1 MVSELKMNNRL
12 GGQVQRLKPRI
23 KIMKRILLALTMLA
37 LFLPVARQAE
47 AGTDVSLSFFYDN
60 LGSYGNWIEVGN
72 YGYCFQPS
80 VAVSNPNWRPYT
92 DGYWAYTDVG
102 WTWVSYEDFGWAT
115 YHYGRWT
122 RLQDYGWIWVPGYEW
137 GPSWVSWRTGGDYIG
152 WAPLPPYGEGIYEG
166 RAITGNVDIEFD
178 IGPSYYN
185 FVDLR
190 YIGEPVLRDRIF
202 APERNVTIIN
212 NTVNVTNITYN
223 NATVYNYGPDYNRLN
238 QYSTRPIQRLSLE
251 RQATVDA
258 NFSASKA
265 NVNKVEGGKLLV
277 VAPTVQ
283 KSAQKIA
290 PKTVKAKVE
299 QPKIEHGWMGVS
311 DKAQIQQKMKAEN
324 AKEVPPP
331 TIQPSNKTAQAPATG
346 EASVTP
352 VQGAER
358 KGRKGQKAEQPAAAP
373 AVSGTA
379 EPSAA
384 AEKPAKGKHRGVS
397 TAPGQT
403 GAAPVAPEATQPPSK
418 HKGEYNHVVP
428 APTASQTTEET
439 TSPTGRGKGKGR
451 KGEHEAPTPS
461 SLTSDEQRGPGAETP
476 RGAMKG
482 RIPEEPAATETVAPR
497 GPRAAEHLQR
507 PGGPQRP
514 EQAQSPQERRGE
526 KAAEDR
532 RKKKPAEGNASPT
545 P

>member
-1 MVSELKMNNRL
+1 
-12 GGQVQRLKPRI
+12 
-23 KIMKRILLALTMLA
+23 MKRILLALTMLA

-47 AGTDVSLSFFYDN
+47 ASTDVSLSFFYDN

-80 VAVSNPNWRPYT
+80 VAVSNSNWRPYT

-137 GPSWVSWRTGGDYIG
+137 GPSWVSWRTGGDYVG

-202 APERNVTIIN
+202 APERNITIIN

-223 NATVYNYGPDYNRLN
+223 NSTVYNYGPDYNRLN

-251 RQATVDA
+251 RQTTVDA

-265 NVNKVEGGKLLV
+265 NLNKVEGGKLLV
-277 VAPTVQ
+277 VAPTIQ

-299 QPKIEHGWMGVS
+299 QPKIEHGWTGVS

-331 TIQPSNKTAQAPATG
+331 TFQPNNKEAQAGAGTTPATG
-346 EASVTP
+346 A
-352 VQGAER
+352 AR
-358 KGRKGQKAEQPAAAP
+358 KGRNGQKAETPPAAP

-379 EPSAA
+379 EPSTAP
-384 AEKPAKGKHRGVS
+384 EKPGKGKHKGVS

-403 GAAPVAPEATQPPSK
+403 GAAPIAPIAPVAPEPPSK
-418 HKGEYNHVVP
+418 HKGQLE
-428 APTASQTTEET
+428 
-439 TSPTGRGKGKGR
+439 RGNLT
-451 KGEHEAPTPS
+451 PTPS
-461 SLTSDEQRGPGAETP
+461 QPGGFSNQPSGQKGRGPGQT
-476 RGAMKG
+476 GAPPITGAGPYEPHGGKQKG
-482 RIPEEPAATETVAPR
+482 QPAYR
-497 GPRAAEHLQR
+497 Q
-507 PGGPQRP
+507 PGGAPTGGSPAGTEQGQGKP
-514 EQAQSPQERRGE
+514 EGG
-526 KAAEDR
+526 
-532 RKKKPAEGNASPT
+532 KKKGKNVSPT
-545 P
+545 PSPR

>member
-1 MVSELKMNNRL
+1 
-12 GGQVQRLKPRI
+12 
-23 KIMKRILLALTMLA
+23 MKRILLALTILA
-37 LFLPVARQAE
+37 LFLPLARQAE
-47 AGTDVSLSFFYDN
+47 ARTDVSLSFFYDN

-80 VAVSNPNWRPYT
+80 VTVSNSNWRPYT

-137 GPSWVSWRTGGDYIG
+137 GPSWVSWRTGGDYVG

-166 RAITGNVDIEFD
+166 RAITGAVDIEFD

-202 APERNVTIIN
+202 APERNITIIN

-223 NATVYNYGPDYNRLN
+223 NSTVYNYGPDYNRLN

-258 NFSASKA
+258 NVLGSKT
-265 NVNKVEGGKLLV
+265 NLNKVEGGKLLV
-277 VAPTVQ
+277 VAPTIQ

-290 PKTVKAKVE
+290 PKTVKAKVD
-299 QPKIEHGWMGVS
+299 QPKIERGWTGVS
-311 DKAQIQQKMKAEN
+311 DKAQIQQRMKAEN

-331 TIQPSNKTAQAPATG
+331 TFQPTNKKEAQAPASTTPATG

-352 VQGAER
+352 AQGAER
-358 KGRKGQKAEQPAAAP
+358 KGRKDQKAETPAAAP

-379 EPSAA
+379 EPSTAP
-384 AEKPAKGKHRGVS
+384 EKPGKGRHKGVS

-418 HKGEYNHVVP
+418 HKGEHNHAVP
-428 APTASQTTEET
+428 APTASQTTEEA
-439 TSPTGRGKGKGR
+439 TSPMERGKGKGR

-461 SLTSDEQRGPGAETP
+461 SMTSDEQRGPGAESP
-476 RGAMKG
+476 RGAVTRGGPEG
-482 RIPEEPAATETVAPR
+482 RPPTETVAPT
-497 GPRAAEHLQR
+497 GPHATGQAQR
-507 PGGPQRP
+507 PGGPQHP
-514 EQAQSPQERRGE
+514 AQAQSPQERRGE
-526 KAAEDR
+526 RAAEDK
-532 RKKKPAEGNASPT
+532 RKKKRAEVTASPT